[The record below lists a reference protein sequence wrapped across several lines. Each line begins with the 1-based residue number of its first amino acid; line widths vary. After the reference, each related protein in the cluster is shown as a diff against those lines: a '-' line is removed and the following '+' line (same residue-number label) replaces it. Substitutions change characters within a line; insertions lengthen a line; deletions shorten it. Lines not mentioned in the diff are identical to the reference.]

1 MHGKPSNQSKKDDP
15 DNKNLLKMKELSE
28 ITDVSSGTI
37 RFYIQQGL
45 LPQPF
50 RPHKNMAYY
59 DESYVEKIKLIK
71 ELQLNHY
78 LPLSVIRM
86 IIEESGY
93 DPLKVKAWLNQS
105 EDFSWFES
113 KMEENGVES
122 MTKEELM
129 EFSRIDPDDFYGA
142 IKYNMLVPDQNGR
155 FDRESI
161 KLAVF
166 ASELRKIGLT
176 VERGFAIEFL
186 VLHYEM
192 LEFIA
197 RKEIDV
203 FIKNIL
209 NNNMAPQEVQDLAN
223 KALDI
228 AYQLAPI
235 VHRRFLRKFLNEMRM
250 NDN

>member
-1 MHGKPSNQSKKDDP
+1 
-15 DNKNLLKMKELSE
+15 MKELSE
-28 ITDVSSGTI
+28 ITEVSSGTI
-37 RFYIQQGL
+37 RYYIQQGL
-45 LPQPF
+45 LPQPY

-59 DESYVEKIKLIK
+59 DESYIDKIKLIK
-71 ELQLNHY
+71 DLQQTHY
-78 LPLSVIRM
+78 LPLSVIKM

-93 DPLKVKAWLNQS
+93 DTTKIKTWLNQS
-105 EDFSWFES
+105 EDYSWFES
-113 KMEENGVES
+113 KMEENGVEH

-129 EFSRIDPDDFYGA
+129 EFSRIDPEDFNA
-142 IKYNMLVPDQNGR
+142 ALKYNMLTPDKNGM

-161 KLAVF
+161 KLAMF
-166 ASELRKIGLT
+166 ASELRRIGLT
-176 VERGFAIEFL
+176 AERGFVIEFL

-203 FIKNIL
+203 FAKSIL
-209 NNNMAPQEVQDLAN
+209 NHNMTAEEVQEIAE

-235 VHRRFLRKFLNEMRM
+235 IHRRFLRKFLNEMRM

>member
-1 MHGKPSNQSKKDDP
+1 MHGKLSTKTREQDS
-15 DNKNLLKMKELSE
+15 KNLLKMKELSE

-45 LPQPF
+45 LPQPY

-59 DESYVEKIKLIK
+59 DESYVAKIKLIK
-71 ELQLNHY
+71 ELQQNHY
-78 LPLSVIRM
+78 LPLSVIKM

-113 KMEENGVES
+113 KMEENGVDS

-129 EFSRIDPDDFYGA
+129 EFSRIDPEDFNGA
-142 IKYNMLVPDQNGR
+142 IKYKMLIPDQTGR

-166 ASELRKIGLT
+166 ASELRRIGLT
-176 VERGFAIEFL
+176 VERGFGIEFL

-209 NNNMAPQEVQDLAN
+209 NNNMAPQEVQELAN

-228 AYQLAPI
+228 TYQLAPI

>member
-1 MHGKPSNQSKKDDP
+1 MHGKLSIQSKTKDTDS
-15 DNKNLLKMKELSE
+15 KNLLKMKELSE
-28 ITDVSSGTI
+28 ITEVSSGTI
-37 RFYIQQGL
+37 RYYIQQGL
-45 LPQPF
+45 LPQPY

-59 DESYVEKIKLIK
+59 DESYIDKIKLIK
-71 ELQLNHY
+71 DLQQNHY
-78 LPLSVIRM
+78 LPLSVIKM

-93 DPLKVKAWLNQS
+93 DPTKIKAWLNQS

-122 MTKEELM
+122 MTKEELL
-129 EFSRIDPDDFYGA
+129 EFSRIDPEDFHA
-142 IKYNMLVPDQNGR
+142 AVKYNMLLPDKNGR

-161 KLAVF
+161 KLAMF

-203 FIKNIL
+203 FAKSIL
-209 NNNMAPQEVQDLAN
+209 NNDMTAQEVQELAD
-223 KALDI
+223 KTLDI

-250 NDN
+250 NGN

>member
-1 MHGKPSNQSKKDDP
+1 MGKPSRRSKKNDL
-15 DNKNLLKMKELSE
+15 DNKKLLKMKDLSE
-28 ITDVSSGTI
+28 ITEVSSGTI
-37 RFYIQQGL
+37 RYYIQQGL
-45 LPQPF
+45 LPQPY

-59 DESYVEKIKLIK
+59 DESYIDKIKLIK
-71 ELQLNHY
+71 DLQQNHY
-78 LPLSVIRM
+78 LPLSVIKM

-93 DPLKVKAWLNQS
+93 DTTKIKTWLNQS

-113 KMEENGVES
+113 KMEENGVEH

-129 EFSRIDPDDFYGA
+129 EFSRIDPNDFNA
-142 IKYNMLVPDQNGR
+142 AVKYNMLQPDKNGK

-161 KLAVF
+161 KLAMF
-166 ASELRKIGLT
+166 ASELRRIGLT
-176 VERGFAIEFL
+176 TERGFVIEFL

-203 FIKNIL
+203 FAKSIL
-209 NNNMAPQEVQDLAN
+209 NHNMTNEEVQELAE

-235 VHRRFLRKFLNEMRM
+235 IHRRFLRKFLNEMRM